1 MGHVPILR
9 GPIRVAALKDGRVQ
23 IVKTVNSLNINQ
35 VSRVLLLYNLTPW
48 IFLVRYLNA
57 THFSVYKA

>member
-35 VSRVLLLYNLTPW
+35 VSRVLLLYNLTP
-48 IFLVRYLNA
+48 FFVRYLNA